1 MGNKYHI
8 QRQEGPMSECG
19 YRNAHILVWL
29 RRVVPINTDLRNI
42 YTYPEYQGRFEEGN
56 LAKIS
61 DASQ

>member
-1 MGNKYHI
+1 
-8 QRQEGPMSECG
+8 MSECG